1 MMVSRLSCLGV
12 LAPALMIAMLLSP
25 SLTVGVH
32 GVQRHNLSVGDVY
45 VLMARGLAFTRVGN
59 QTVRV
64 RVAMVV
70 AFNVTDISGNRA
82 KLSVVKGFV
91 KLNSTTYA
99 VDGGNG
105 VVTVKKG
112 RLYLGFKGYASSDEG
127 KLAFAFVGRVLRK
140 NGRTGVVMVG
150 RIRTDGL
157 TYRAFIRGFVKKLH
171 TEANPESQS
180 PSTPLSPKRPRE
192 PRRIS
197 V

>member
-1 MMVSRLSCLGV
+1 MTTFRLFGLGI
-12 LAPALMIAMLLSP
+12 LAPALMVAMLLSTP
-25 SLTVGVH
+25 LTVSVH
-32 GVQRHNLSVGDVY
+32 GIQRHNLSVGDVY

-64 RVAMVV
+64 RVSMVV
-70 AFNVTDISGNRA
+70 AFNVTDVSGNRA
-82 KLSVVKGFV
+82 ELSVVKGFV
-91 KLNSTTYA
+91 KLNSTTYV
-99 VDGGNG
+99 VDGGRG
-105 VVTVKKG
+105 VVRVRKG
-112 RLYLGFKGYASSDEG
+112 KLYLGFKGYASSDEG

>member
-1 MMVSRLSCLGV
+1 M
-12 LAPALMIAMLLSP
+12 MIAMLLSTSP
-25 SLTVGVH
+25 IVGVH
-32 GVQRHNLSVGDVY
+32 GVQRPNLSVGDVY

-70 AFNVTDISGNRA
+70 AFNVTDVSGNRA
-82 KLSVVKGFV
+82 NLSVVKGFM
-91 KLNSTTYA
+91 KLNSTTYV
-99 VDGGNG
+99 VDGGSG
-105 VVTVKKG
+105 VVTVRKG

-140 NGRTGVVMVG
+140 NGRTRVVMVG
-150 RIRTDGL
+150 RIRTDEL
-157 TYRAFIRGFVKKLH
+157 TYRAFTMGVVKKLH
-171 TEANPESQS
+171 AEASPESQS
-180 PSTPLSPKRPRE
+180 PSTPLPPKRLRE

>member
-1 MMVSRLSCLGV
+1 MTAFRLSCLGV

-25 SLTVGVH
+25 SLTVSVH
-32 GVQRHNLSVGDVY
+32 GIQRHNLSVGDVY

-64 RVAMVV
+64 RVSMVV
-70 AFNVTDISGNRA
+70 AFNVTDVSGNHT
-82 KLSVVKGFV
+82 KLSVMKGFV
-91 KLNSTTYA
+91 KLNSTTYV
-99 VDGGNG
+99 VDGGHG
-105 VVTVKKG
+105 VVRVRKEK
-112 RLYLGFKGYASSDEG
+112 LYLGFKGYASSNEG
-127 KLAFAFVGRVLRK
+127 RLAFAFIGRVLRK
-140 NGRTGVVMVG
+140 GGRTGVVMIG

-171 TEANPESQS
+171 AEANPEDQS
-180 PSTPLSPKRPRE
+180 PSTPLSPKRFRE